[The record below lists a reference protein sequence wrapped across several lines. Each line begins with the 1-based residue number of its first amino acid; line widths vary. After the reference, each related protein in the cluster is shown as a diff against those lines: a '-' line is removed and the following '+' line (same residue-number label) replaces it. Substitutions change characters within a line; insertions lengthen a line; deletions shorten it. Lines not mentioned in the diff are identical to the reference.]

1 MNKYLNP
8 RSYFEKVKWWKIFG
22 QILNSS
28 IEHTSKI
35 HCSSVLR
42 NSTVSE
48 FTVINKSVVIDQSNI
63 GCHCKLLDNC
73 IVYKT
78 SFGDYSYSTMNTTIL
93 RAVIGKF
100 CSIASDV
107 FIGPT
112 SHPLEKVSTHPFLF
126 LKDYGFINHDDQL
139 VIERREGTFTS
150 LGNDVWIGQG
160 AVIMPGVKIGDGAI
174 VGAQT
179 LVTKNVAPYSI
190 VVGSPAKHIRY
201 RFEREIIDQL
211 LEIKWWNW
219 EKSRIEKS
227 IPEFS
232 DIKRF
237 VSKYK

>member
-1 MNKYLNP
+1 M
-8 RSYFEKVKWWKIFG
+8 
-22 QILNSS
+22 
-28 IEHTSKI
+28 
-35 HCSSVLR
+35 
-42 NSTVSE
+42 
-48 FTVINKSVVIDQSNI
+48 
-63 GCHCKLLDNC
+63 
-73 IVYKT
+73 
-78 SFGDYSYSTMNTTIL
+78 
-93 RAVIGKF
+93 
-100 CSIASDV
+100 
-107 FIGPT
+107 
-112 SHPLEKVSTHPFLF
+112 
-126 LKDYGFINHDDQL
+126 